1 MFYIVASTDGA
12 VEQAER
18 KRQKARERYANV
30 PDEPKAENNAKRRE
44 DYNQSYWKE
53 YKEYCIQKC
62 PRIVRWVC
70 ATALY
75 DRQIKKYTKLKK
87 VSSIQL

>member
-18 KRQKARERYANV
+18 KRQKAREIYANV

-53 YKEYCIQKC
+53 YKKI
-62 PRIVRWVC
+62 
-70 ATALY
+70 LY
-75 DRQIKKYTKLKK
+75 TEM
-87 VSSIQL
+87 S